1 VALYIAERGFVKY
14 TVKKHTRGS
23 VSVASEGMEI
33 VFEGDEDVKSKE
45 ININRQINKP
55 VKIKPTRNPKMIR
68 VEIEGH
74 GEVDL

>member
-1 VALYIAERGFVKY
+1 
-14 TVKKHTRGS
+14 
-23 VSVASEGMEI
+23 MEI